1 MEKFDGTNWEGWAFS
16 FKAALMFIDAL
27 RIAEGK
33 EHAPTLSATP
43 TGDEQKRREDWEK
56 RSRQG
61 LSLLLVSVKS
71 SVHQSLDMTKSLE
84 KNWTNLKLMYGTRTG
99 LNLWVD
105 YRQYTTMAFSLDAP
119 LTQQIDE
126 MSELR
131 NRIVNAGLVI
141 SDPLHTL
148 NVLQAL
154 PTTYEIVQQTILAT
168 ITDFTKIDWANTRS
182 RILSEELRQG
192 SQSSVNAIRPGR
204 RSNSCNWCGGG
215 GHWER
220 DCRKKQRGL
229 SKEEAQSERKR
240 IAANRK
246 EEADAARR
254 TTPSVSMA
262 ASETP
267 SNTTASPPVTV
278 ASISMYN
285 EPIIF
290 YIARETKWMLDSG
303 CSDHITHDISDFHEY
318 RRLPTSRTICLADG
332 NTHIS
337 YIGIGTVTA
346 TTQVKGVEKHIV
358 LRDVIH
364 SPELGGRFISI
375 RKIGEKG
382 ISTTFI
388 YGKATISKDGVDIA
402 EGQTFG
408 QQYWLNLRASKPS
421 IHAAQT
427 EVSTELLHARLG
439 HLSWSTLQRINNQV
453 KPIPKRTLST
463 CEGCLLGK
471 STRRTFKESHTRQ
484 TKPFALIHMDLAGPM
499 RTRSI
504 QGSFYYYV
512 LVDDYTRF
520 KWVLF
525 IQTKDQALE
534 RFKTFVTFITTQ
546 FNTPIRAVR
555 SDRGGE
561 FISSEFSKF
570 LEEKG
575 IYHQLTAPHSP
586 QQNGVAERANRT
598 IAEAARSMLQGAGMT
613 NGFWECAVST
623 AVHVRNCAPS
633 RANDYVSP
641 HERLFGNTPDLS
653 YLRVFG
659 CLAYRHIT
667 TMRTKLE
674 PTSER
679 LVFVG
684 YEGSSKS
691 YKLWNPRTH
700 RFVISTD
707 VTFEETIFP
716 LRIEPPRPS
725 QPVIVPSAP
734 PEPREYAELEIPD
747 SDDEE
752 DTPEVQPHTSDPSQ
766 QDPQLIP
773 GPLQSHC
780 PPPQTLTP
788 ELRRSTRPNR
798 GIRRADPFNTNP
810 DRDRFQRGLRPWVPG
825 IWNNSQEAF
834 LAATNLTPTGDPTTY
849 ECAIRTPEADFW
861 QRAMTKEI
869 GSLEDNGTWELV
881 DLPPGRSAIKNRWVY
896 VAKPNTGGETKD
908 HVRGNG
914 KDYRARLVAK
924 GFTQIAGIDYEE
936 TFAPVA
942 RLDSLRLLLSL
953 AATYDWEIHQIDIKS
968 AYLNGL
974 LDEEIYM
981 EQPKGFE
988 TPGKEDKVC
997 RLRKAIY
1004 GLKQAGRQWHEH
1016 LQDSL
1021 CSFGFEKLISG
1032 DVSIFFKHD
1041 EEGQITIILVYVDD
1055 MAIFGL
1061 HKQVQATKEFIGS
1074 RYKYTDLGEIKHF
1087 LGLHITRDRSK
1098 RTLTIDQ
1105 TQYIQRILARFEMTT
1120 CRPVHTPLDPNII
1133 LVANPKKESDSQLTS
1148 RYQQLIGSLMYAM
1161 LGTHPDICFAVNR
1174 LSQYGANPTH
1184 EHLLA
1189 AQHVLQY
1196 LSGTRCRKLVYGTN
1210 DSTELIG
1217 YSDSDWAGDRDDR
1230 RSTTGYTFIL
1240 SGGAIAWATQKQ
1252 RTIALSSTEAEY
1264 MALTETAKHAQWTVS
1279 LLQQLS
1285 FNLDLPIDVFTD
1297 SEGAQAIAANNV
1309 YHKRTKHID
1318 IKYHYIREK
1327 ILDGTVCVNEVG
1339 SKNNLADVFTKP
1351 IARDQHQMLTSR
1363 IGLVDN
1369 PIEGGC

>member
-1 MEKFDGTNWEGWAFS
+1 
-16 FKAALMFIDAL
+16 
-27 RIAEGK
+27 
-33 EHAPTLSATP
+33 
-43 TGDEQKRREDWEK
+43 
-56 RSRQG
+56 
-61 LSLLLVSVKS
+61 
-71 SVHQSLDMTKSLE
+71 
-84 KNWTNLKLMYGTRTG
+84 
-99 LNLWVD
+99 
-105 YRQYTTMAFSLDAP
+105 
-119 LTQQIDE
+119 
-126 MSELR
+126 
-131 NRIVNAGLVI
+131 
-141 SDPLHTL
+141 
-148 NVLQAL
+148 
-154 PTTYEIVQQTILAT
+154 
-168 ITDFTKIDWANTRS
+168 
-182 RILSEELRQG
+182 
-192 SQSSVNAIRPGR
+192 
-204 RSNSCNWCGGG
+204 
-215 GHWER
+215 
-220 DCRKKQRGL
+220 
-229 SKEEAQSERKR
+229 
-240 IAANRK
+240 
-246 EEADAARR
+246 
-254 TTPSVSMA
+254 
-262 ASETP
+262 
-267 SNTTASPPVTV
+267 
-278 ASISMYN
+278 
-285 EPIIF
+285 
-290 YIARETKWMLDSG
+290 
-303 CSDHITHDISDFHEY
+303 
-318 RRLPTSRTICLADG
+318 
-332 NTHIS
+332 
-337 YIGIGTVTA
+337 
-346 TTQVKGVEKHIV
+346 
-358 LRDVIH
+358 
-364 SPELGGRFISI
+364 
-375 RKIGEKG
+375 
-382 ISTTFI
+382 
-388 YGKATISKDGVDIA
+388 
-402 EGQTFG
+402 
-408 QQYWLNLRASKPS
+408 
-421 IHAAQT
+421 
-427 EVSTELLHARLG
+427 
-439 HLSWSTLQRINNQV
+439 
-453 KPIPKRTLST
+453 
-463 CEGCLLGK
+463 
-471 STRRTFKESHTRQ
+471 
-484 TKPFALIHMDLAGPM
+484 MDLAGPM
-499 RTRSI
+499 QTRSI

-525 IQTKDQALE
+525 IQTKDQTLE
-534 RFKTFVTFITTQ
+534 KFKIFLTFIATQ

-561 FISSEFSKF
+561 FLSLEFRKF

-575 IYHQLTAPHSP
+575 IHHQLTAPHSP

-623 AVHVRNCAPS
+623 AVHVRNRALS
-633 RANDYVSP
+633 RANDYASP
-641 HERLFGNTPDLS
+641 HERLFGNPPDIS

-667 TMRTKLE
+667 TMRTKLDA
-674 PTSER
+674 TSER

-691 YKLWNPRTH
+691 YKLWNPQTH

-716 LRIEPPRPS
+716 LRVETSRPK
-725 QPVIVPSAP
+725 QPVIAPSTP
-734 PEPREYAELEIPD
+734 TEPREYAEIEIPG
-747 SDDEE
+747 SDDEG
-752 DTPEVQPHTSDPSQ
+752 DVPATPHQTSDPSQ
-766 QDPQLIP
+766 QDSQLISS
-773 GPLQSHC
+773 PLQSPC
-780 PPPQTLTP
+780 PPSQTPIP

-798 GIRRADPFNTNP
+798 GIRRADPSNINP

-825 IWNNSQEAF
+825 VWNNSQGAF

-849 ECAIRTPEADFW
+849 ECAIKAPDADFW
-861 QRAMTKEI
+861 QRAMTKEF

-881 DLPPGRSAIKNRWVY
+881 DLPSGRSAIKNRWVY
-896 VAKPNTGGETKD
+896 VTMPITGGETKG
-908 HVRGNG
+908 HVRGND
-914 KDYRARLVAK
+914 KDYKARLVAK

-936 TFAPVA
+936 TFAPVV

-953 AATYDWEIHQIDIKS
+953 AATYDWEIHHVDIKS

-988 TPGKEDKVC
+988 IPGKEDKVC

-1021 CSFGFEKLISG
+1021 RSFGFGKLISG
-1032 DVSIFFKHD
+1032 DVSIFSKHD
-1041 EEGQITIILVYVDD
+1041 EEGDITIILVYVDD
-1055 MAIFGL
+1055 MAIFGSC
-1061 HKQVQATKEFIGS
+1061 KQIQAVKEFIGS
-1074 RYKYTDLGEIKHF
+1074 RYKYTDLGEIKQF

-1105 TQYIQRILARFEMTT
+1105 TQYIQRILTRFDMTT
-1120 CRPVHTPLDPNII
+1120 CRPVCTPLDPNTT
-1133 LVANPKKESDSQLTS
+1133 LVANPEKESDSRLTS
-1148 RYQQLIGSLMYAM
+1148 RYQQIIGSLMYAM
-1161 LGTHPDICFAVNR
+1161 LGTRPDICFAVNR

-1196 LSGTRCRKLVYGTN
+1196 LSATRCRKLVYGKN

-1252 RTIALSSTEAEY
+1252 RTVALSSTEAEY

-1285 FNLDLPIDVFTD
+1285 FDLDLPIDMFTD

-1339 SKNNLADVFTKP
+1339 SKSNLADIFTKP
-1351 IARDQHQMLTSR
+1351 ISRDQHQILTSR
-1363 IGLVDN
+1363 IGLVGN